1 MNHQRKD
8 PRVFRELMSRRE
20 IGEQLG
26 ISRERVRQ
34 IEVEALRKLRLAL
47 RERGMTWEDLYDREY
62 EVQVRFPP
70 EDQF

>member
-34 IEVEALRKLRLAL
+34 IEVEASARNCPRMVARLPSL
-47 RERGMTWEDLYDREY
+47 PVKKGGCRSHS
-62 EVQVRFPP
+62 
-70 EDQF
+70 